1 MPPSRVRSRAEYE
14 RWPRETSM
22 TFRVGTAVS
31 AAPSAWDPVCA
42 TCCTASS
49 TTRAR
54 AEFGTK
60 GRSRFRYR
68 RATAAVASVPPSTRW
83 GARDRRAVESSREGC
98 APRRTL
104 AGSEH
109 PLLPAHSRPTFP
121 PMLRLVAASSQKYPV
136 LRCVP
141 RYRCVIAQP
150 RARIPRGYYGHA
162 FCVSHALG
170 GAIRLPLAIARQ
182 GSIASR
188 AAIRSNRQMRRLFDN
203 REQENH
209 LT

>member
-1 MPPSRVRSRAEYE
+1 MPPSRVRSRAESE
-14 RWPRETSM
+14 RRSRETSM
-22 TFRVGTAVS
+22 TSRVGTAAS

-54 AEFGTK
+54 AEFETRD
-60 GRSRFRYR
+60 RSRFRYR
-68 RATAAVASVPPSTRW
+68 RATAAVASVPPSIPS
-83 GARDRRAVESSREGC
+83 GPRDRRAVDALRERC
-98 APRRTL
+98 ASRRTS
-104 AGSEH
+104 AWSEH
-109 PLLPAHSRPTFP
+109 PLPAHSRPTFA

-141 RYRCVIAQP
+141 RCRCVIAQP
-150 RARIPRGYYGHA
+150 RARIPRDYYGHA
-162 FCVSHALG
+162 SCVSAD
-170 GAIRLPLAIARQ
+170 AIDATRLPLATARQ

-188 AAIRSNRQMRRLFDN
+188 VTIRSNRQMRRLFEN